1 MAGSSS
7 QQAAIQLDDSRDW
20 KSKRRIVV
28 DNQGVDL
35 PKLGSFNLYKLTPP
49 LKERADLY
57 IWMDQVDKVL
67 RGHKLHNLINN
78 NIPWSML
85 RDPNGDE
92 WETLSLQPRLH
103 LAAVDSRGAFA
114 RAAVRARNPVELL
127 ARLEYAAGAELTPEP
142 GLDNMFD
149 PQTAE
154 ALAAGDQADAPRL
167 ALYKR
172 VLPLEYLACLAY
184 EPLFRCV
191 YHYVYALKY
200 GVVRIVFGIW
210 VLNCAGSS
218 CRARADVG
226 HTLVPNDRVIWR
238 FEENLRAMGSLATWD
253 PGFRRLMDM
262 ASERKRGKRN
272 PTSNASSPGLGQR
285 IVRIGTPAT
294 PFKRHSNT
302 VGRDLLQSCYFF
314 PLFTLRFFFV
324 KDAVAQ
330 GHVEIRR
337 VDTKKNAATWIHE
350 GPRKAW
356 SSTMCA

>member
-92 WETLSLQPRLH
+92 WETLSLQEINDRIYYADVHSDARRGGADFGDAGVAWNSYGWAVVQVEPEPDEAGMSMPDSFTFTLSPRMSSIEAMFSHFFQTFQARVHPSEPLRKGH
-103 LAAVDSRGAFA
+103 NPRFASRRSVDSRGAFA

-154 ALAAGDQADAPRL
+154 ALAGGCCTWAFAAAP
-167 ALYKR
+167 
-172 VLPLEYLACLAY
+172 
-184 EPLFRCV
+184 
-191 YHYVYALKY
+191 YA
-200 GVVRIVFGIW
+200 
-210 VLNCAGSS
+210 
-218 CRARADVG
+218 AR
-226 HTLVPNDRVIWR
+226 
-238 FEENLRAMGSLATWD
+238 
-253 PGFRRLMDM
+253 PGRS
-262 ASERKRGKRN
+262 A
-272 PTSNASSPGLGQR
+272 
-285 IVRIGTPAT
+285 I
-294 PFKRHSNT
+294 
-302 VGRDLLQSCYFF
+302 
-314 PLFTLRFFFV
+314 
-324 KDAVAQ
+324 
-330 GHVEIRR
+330 
-337 VDTKKNAATWIHE
+337 
-350 GPRKAW
+350 
-356 SSTMCA
+356 